1 MAILSIGNPFGATD
15 TVTSTKLNN
24 IANAAEFDDP
34 VDEETLELITTG
46 VDAGK
51 LRVKAGGVDFSKL
64 TDVNNDD
71 TMSNASATTL
81 ATSESIKAYVDEYS
95 LKYSGA
101 TGTINV
107 VGAYVYAD
115 LDLSAT
121 VGSNRALVILEVE
134 GGSTAASIFFR
145 TKGSTVK
152 PYGSNSLGGWGA
164 SGGVISGANDGSV
177 ITVITDSNGVIAYTA
192 GTAVTGISYTVQA
205 YQKLA

>member
-1 MAILSIGNPFGATD
+1 MATITVTPGHTYGPTD
-15 TVTSTKLNN
+15 TVTSTNLNDLGSPTAALTAGTILTAD
-24 IANAAEFDDP
+24 IA
-34 VDEETLELITTG
+34 
-46 VDAGK
+46 DAN
-51 LRVKAGGVDFSKL
+51 VTFAKL
-64 TDVNNDD
+64 TDVNDDD

-101 TGTINV
+101 TGTING
-107 VGAYVYAD
+107 VGVYVYAD

-134 GGSTAASIFFR
+134 GGSTASSIFFR

-152 PYGSNSLGGWGA
+152 PYGSNSSGGWGA

-177 ITVITDSNGVIAYTA
+177 ITVITDSNGVIEYTA
-192 GTAVTGISYTVQA
+192 GTTTGISYTVQA